1 VVGTRALVSAPLF
14 TLPASR
20 RRSPE
25 PAAGTAR
32 LAPSRSG
39 EGGQQ
44 ALYRAVDPR
53 RVGKHRLRLPY
64 PSGPA
69 EKPLQLP
76 TPPFLPPAACY
87 SGRYGARAT
96 ESNSSNPASQG
107 SLTAEPIG
115 VTRQKEEDCESSR
128 ERWNCGAGA
137 APPL

>member
-1 VVGTRALVSAPLF
+1 MVGTRALVSAPLF

-76 TPPFLPPAACY
+76 TPLKCSNWTKQFVVESCHIPHHRWLN
-87 SGRYGARAT
+87 T
-96 ESNSSNPASQG
+96 ERTN
-107 SLTAEPIG
+107 
-115 VTRQKEEDCESSR
+115 
-128 ERWNCGAGA
+128 
-137 APPL
+137 